1 MKRNRKAFARK
12 RARRG
17 FSLVETVVA
26 MTMFAIVMLGMA
38 KMAAAVAVRGRTN
51 DLIARRNAVL
61 QLEANKFGGVPYAS
75 LATWPV
81 STQTLTAANLTY
93 TRRLTLT
100 RVSPTR
106 YTVKVVVVP
115 KPDSTKKDSVI
126 IERSLASMGSPLC
139 VGC

>member
-1 MKRNRKAFARK
+1 MKRNRKRPASA
-12 RARRG
+12 RARQG

-51 DLIARRNAVL
+51 DLTARRNAVL
-61 QLEANKFGGVPYAS
+61 QLEANKFGGVPFAN
-75 LATWPV
+75 LATW
-81 STQTLTAANLTY
+81 STTTQTLTAGNFKYSRQLVITVVG
-93 TRRLTLT
+93 R
-100 RVSPTR
+100 TR

-115 KPDSTKKDSVI
+115 TADPTKKDSVI
-126 IERSLASMGSPLC
+126 IERSLPSTGSPLC